1 MEVAAPPATSVPASG
16 SATAEAPSEASA
28 AAAHRR
34 ARRNDDGPPAASRVE
49 MRRRRRRPSVEYEE
63 AEGDAAGAKARG
75 AGGEVMPTAAMVEVE
90 RGGDGGKSRGC
101 RAREIREV
109 GREINDFDFC
119 FFLFHSHLIF
129 RNYVQ

>member
-16 SATAEAPSEASA
+16 SATAEAPSEAAAPPSA

-34 ARRNDDGPPAASRVE
+34 ARNDAPAAASRVE
-49 MRRRRRRPSVEYEE
+49 RRRRRRPGVEYEE
-63 AEGDAAGAKARG
+63 AEGDAAGAKACG

-90 RGGDGGKSRGC
+90 VEAMVGTGKS

-109 GREINDFDFC
+109 GREINDFDFSS
-119 FFLFHSHLIF
+119 FF
-129 RNYVQ
+129 